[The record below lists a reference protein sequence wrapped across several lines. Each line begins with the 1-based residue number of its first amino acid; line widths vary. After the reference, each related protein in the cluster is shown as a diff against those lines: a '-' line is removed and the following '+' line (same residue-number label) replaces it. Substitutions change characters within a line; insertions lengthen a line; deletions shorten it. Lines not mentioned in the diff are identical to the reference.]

1 MTHALD
7 HDHAHRLRARS
18 ARAAPTS
25 VNATNALSP
34 RPAAIA
40 NGYFPTTPIAIVIT
54 PAASAVTVS
63 T

>member
-1 MTHALD
+1 MTTPSITITPIACGQVNP
-7 HDHAHRLRARS
+7 S
-18 ARAAPTS
+18 WPTS
-25 VNATNALSP
+25 VKATNAFSP

-40 NGYFPTTPIAIVIT
+40 NGYFPITPIAIVIT